1 MQNVQFTICFASC
14 ASLLVPHSIGRI
26 CFLFISS
33 QKILR
38 NENCKIAC
46 ILLLLLL
53 WKTCSSV
60 AVCAGKVLR
69 QQRCVWL
76 MCLTSGWQI
85 DLYFVQM
92 NRMIFI
98 ALQSGKNFIEYFW
111 HVVILFLTQFVPSW
125 RYIYAY
131 KRCLLYIAV
140 FICTSVIDTR
150 LKCTALSTAASYG
163 AVLQFSPLG
172 VACVNAK
179 CRHGPQ
185 KVAPKPSRGELTL
198 AYASRT
204 TKWYM
209 GRNNRPE
216 IRTLSHLVMCMQQ
229 AL

>member
-1 MQNVQFTICFASC
+1 MLRFLCSP
-14 ASLLVPHSIGRI
+14 SSPHGIWRI

-38 NENCKIAC
+38 IENCKLHAYC
-46 ILLLLLL
+46 CCCYGKLAQVLL
-53 WKTCSSV
+53 S
-60 AVCAGKVLR
+60 AMDGKVLR

-76 MCLTSGWQI
+76 TCLTSGWQI

-98 ALQSGKNFIEYFW
+98 ALQSGCNFIEYFQ
-111 HVVILFLTQFVPSW
+111 HVVILFLTQFVPLW

-140 FICTSVIDTR
+140 FICTSVIDTH
-150 LKCTALSTAASYG
+150 LKCAALSTAASYG

-185 KVAPKPSRGELTL
+185 KVAPKPSRVELSL

>member
-1 MQNVQFTICFASC
+1 MQYVQFTICFASFGP
-14 ASLLVPHSIGRI
+14 LLVPHSIGRI

-38 NENCKIAC
+38 NENCKLHAYCCCCYGKLAQVLLSALVKFCGSNGAYDWRVWRLAGKLIC
-46 ILLLLLL
+46 ILFKWIVWFLLL
-53 WKTCSSV
+53 
-60 AVCAGKVLR
+60 
-69 QQRCVWL
+69 
-76 MCLTSGWQI
+76 
-85 DLYFVQM
+85 Y
-92 NRMIFI
+92 
-98 ALQSGKNFIEYFW
+98 NFIEYFW
-111 HVVILFLTQFVPSW
+111 HVVILFLTQFVPLW

-140 FICTSVIDTR
+140 FILTSVIDTR
-150 LKCTALSTAASYG
+150 LKCTALST
-163 AVLQFSPLG
+163 VLQFSPLG

-185 KVAPKPSRGELTL
+185 KVAPKPSRLELSL

-204 TKWYM
+204 TRWYM

-229 AL
+229 AQ